1 MALYHFHVDQVKRSE
16 GRSAVASA
24 AYRAGEKL
32 HNLWDGETHDYTK
45 KGGVVFT
52 EIMLPPNAPER
63 FSDRSTLWNDLEQ
76 FEKRGDAQLA
86 YSFDIAMQN
95 EFTLEENIEYA
106 RQFVREQF
114 LSAGM
119 IVDFAFHLPGKDENN
134 IPNPHFH
141 VLAPIRPLNE
151 DGTWGAKQH
160 RVYNLD
166 ENGQRIKKENG
177 QWDFIAMPTTEWGRP
192 ETLQKWREEW
202 SKFINSKFEEKGL
215 DCRIDHRSYV
225 DQGLDLLPT
234 VHEGPQVRKMEK
246 RGIRTEKGDL
256 NRWIKKFNQM
266 YRSLQSTIAALKE
279 WIKEAKEILKEPEE
293 VYLVDLLRDCQD
305 MRNQVAST
313 YQRGKKRAKISNM
326 KRFNEECN
334 YLLRRNISTLSEF
347 ENYILS
353 LNDQIGSSVSSMNEK
368 KEKIKELQQLIEQAK
383 VYKELKPIA
392 EELKKEQYRFKKAKV
407 KYQEEHETELRRYY
421 MVKRKLK
428 EAGFEKEPFPL
439 KAWEKELQQLE
450 AQYSEEYEAYKPMNQ
465 SLAFSLG
472 DQKGFRWIG
481 AYDITAEDLLSGGEG
496 SKTELKQEQAVKL
509 IYEMLAGGK
518 EISIAEINKEA
529 IERGISERTV
539 RLARNQIKNELGSER
554 RGKDWWIWLKGQKSE
569 TAENL

>member
-16 GRSAVASA
+16 GCSAVASA

-52 EIMLPPNAPER
+52 EIMLPPNVPEH

-95 EFTLEENIEYA
+95 EFTLEENIEFA

-119 IVDFAFHLPGKDENN
+119 IVDFAFHLPGKDEND

-141 VLAPIRPLNE
+141 VLVPIRPLNE

-177 QWDFIAMPTTEWGRP
+177 QWDFVAVPTTDWGRP
-192 ETLQKWREEW
+192 ETLQKWRKEW
-202 SKFINSKFEEKGL
+202 AKFINSKFEEKGL

-465 SLAFSLG
+465 
-472 DQKGFRWIG
+472 
-481 AYDITAEDLLSGGEG
+481 DL
-496 SKTELKQEQAVKL
+496 K
-509 IYEMLAGGK
+509 MLY
-518 EISIAEINKEA
+518 
-529 IERGISERTV
+529 
-539 RLARNQIKNELGSER
+539 QIKGDVDKVMRELHPELLQTQKNNTEKRKVQEER
-554 RGKDWWIWLKGQKSE
+554 
-569 TAENL
+569 

>member
-16 GRSAVASA
+16 GCSAVASA

-52 EIMLPPNAPER
+52 EIMLPPNAPEH

-95 EFTLEENIEYA
+95 EFTLEENIEFA

-119 IVDFAFHLPGKDENN
+119 IVDFAFHLPGKDEND

-141 VLAPIRPLNE
+141 VLVPIRPLNE

-177 QWDFIAMPTTEWGRP
+177 QWDFVAVPTTDWGRP
-192 ETLQKWREEW
+192 ETLQKWRKEW
-202 SKFINSKFEEKGL
+202 AKFINSKFEEKGL

-465 SLAFSLG
+465 DLKMLYQFKG
-472 DQKGFRWIG
+472 DVDKVMRELHPELLQTQKNN
-481 AYDITAEDLLSGGEG
+481 
-496 SKTELKQEQAVKL
+496 TEKRKVQE
-509 IYEMLAGGK
+509 
-518 EISIAEINKEA
+518 
-529 IERGISERTV
+529 ER
-539 RLARNQIKNELGSER
+539 
-554 RGKDWWIWLKGQKSE
+554 
-569 TAENL
+569 

>member
-63 FSDRSTLWNDLEQ
+63 FYDRSTLWNDLEQ

-119 IVDFAFHLPGKDENN
+119 IVDFAFHLPGKDEND

-141 VLAPIRPLNE
+141 VLVPIRPLNE

-177 QWDFIAMPTTEWGRP
+177 QWDFVAVPTTDWGRP

-202 SKFINSKFEEKGL
+202 AKFINSKFEEKGL

-279 WIKEAKEILKEPEE
+279 WIKEAKEILREPEE

-305 MRNQVAST
+305 VRNQVAST
-313 YQRGKKRAKISNM
+313 YQRGKKRAKIRNM

-347 ENYILS
+347 ENHILS
-353 LNDQIGSSVSSMNEK
+353 LNNQIGSSVSSMNEK
-368 KEKIKELQQLIEQAK
+368 KGRIKQLEQLIEQAQT
-383 VYKELKPIA
+383 YKKLKPIA
-392 EELKKEQYRFKKAKV
+392 EELKKDKYRFKKAKE
-407 KYQEEHETELRRYY
+407 KYQAEHDTELRRFY

-439 KAWEKELQQLE
+439 KAWERELQQLE
-450 AQYSEEYEAYKPMNQ
+450 AQRSEEYEAYKPLNQ
-465 SLAFSLG
+465 DLKMLYQIKG
-472 DQKGFRWIG
+472 DVDKVMR
-481 AYDITAEDLLSGGEG
+481 ELHPELLQTEKNNTE
-496 SKTELKQEQAVKL
+496 KTEVQE
-509 IYEMLAGGK
+509 
-518 EISIAEINKEA
+518 
-529 IERGISERTV
+529 ER
-539 RLARNQIKNELGSER
+539 
-554 RGKDWWIWLKGQKSE
+554 
-569 TAENL
+569 

>member
-16 GRSAVASA
+16 GCSAVASA

-52 EIMLPPNAPER
+52 EIMLPPNVPEH

-76 FEKRGDAQLA
+76 FEKHGDAQLA

-95 EFTLEENIEYA
+95 EFTLEENIEFA

-119 IVDFAFHLPGKDENN
+119 IVDFAFHLPGKDEND

-141 VLAPIRPLNE
+141 VLVPIRPLNE

-177 QWDFIAMPTTEWGRP
+177 QWDFVAVPTTDWGRP
-192 ETLQKWREEW
+192 ETLQKWRKEW
-202 SKFINSKFEEKGL
+202 AKFINSKFEEKGL

-465 SLAFSLG
+465 
-472 DQKGFRWIG
+472 
-481 AYDITAEDLLSGGEG
+481 DL
-496 SKTELKQEQAVKL
+496 K
-509 IYEMLAGGK
+509 MLY
-518 EISIAEINKEA
+518 
-529 IERGISERTV
+529 
-539 RLARNQIKNELGSER
+539 QIKGDVDKVMRELHPELLQTQKNNTEKRKVQEER
-554 RGKDWWIWLKGQKSE
+554 
-569 TAENL
+569 